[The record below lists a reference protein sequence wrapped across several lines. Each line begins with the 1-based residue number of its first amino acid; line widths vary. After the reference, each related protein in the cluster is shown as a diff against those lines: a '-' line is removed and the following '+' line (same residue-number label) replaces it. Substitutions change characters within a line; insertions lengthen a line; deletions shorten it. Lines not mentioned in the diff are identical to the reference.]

1 MSEPTRGRWKVA
13 SPATIPRIA
22 LVVQSVSNRVA
33 QRTDQ
38 GLGKTLQGNRRMFTT
53 SWLPACAALDWS
65 STEPEAPQLREVR
78 QEGHAVIPDLS
89 RHPDQ
94 LQPVCTS
101 LSRFSAPR
109 AAAWPRSR
117 STVIPLP
124 PFVLW
129 SKPRRPVLQ
138 SSRTG
143 PRPCARRSCTCKA
156 SAVQPMARSPG
167 QLSPADLLGIAVAT
181 LSFLLVVSAWILS
194 PPTRSAI
201 QGPRPL
207 PWSDL
212 SKINI
217 ASRGSKVSI
226 ASIGSLASIGSVGSV
241 LSIGTASQSWVVPAT
256 CESCEELKF

>member
-13 SPATIPRIA
+13 SPATISRIA
-22 LVVQSVSNRVA
+22 LAVQSVSNRVA

-38 GLGKTLQGNRRMFTT
+38 GLGKTLQGNRRMFTI
-53 SWLPACAALDWS
+53 SWLPACEALDWS

-101 LSRFSAPR
+101 LSRFPAPH

-117 STVIPLP
+117 STCIPLP

-156 SAVQPMARSPG
+156 ISGAADGTISGSAISSR
-167 QLSPADLLGIAVAT
+167 
-181 LSFLLVVSAWILS
+181 SAWDRRCHFVIPAGHQCLDTQPSHQVCNTRAKTAALVGPQQAQYSNSWEQAVDSIHRLS
-194 PPTRSAI
+194 GQHRFS
-201 QGPRPL
+201 RVRLVYRYCL
-207 PWSDL
+207 P
-212 SKINI
+212 
-217 ASRGSKVSI
+217 
-226 ASIGSLASIGSVGSV
+226 V
-241 LSIGTASQSWVVPAT
+241 LGGACNMRVM
-256 CESCEELKF
+256 